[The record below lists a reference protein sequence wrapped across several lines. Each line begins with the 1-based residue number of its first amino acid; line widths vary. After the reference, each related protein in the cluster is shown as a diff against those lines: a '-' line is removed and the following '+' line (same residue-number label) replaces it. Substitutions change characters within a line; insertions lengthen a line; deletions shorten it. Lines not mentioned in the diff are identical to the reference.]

1 MAEWCLGILMCG
13 CVTAAGRCEVW
24 RNTGCVY
31 VIIMV
36 EEWVGEEAGPG
47 HAWQSGVW
55 VS

>member
-1 MAEWCLGILMCG
+1 MGRSRACMAQWCLGILMCG
-13 CVTAAGRCEVW
+13 CVTAAGQ
-24 RNTGCVY
+24 CVY
-31 VIIMV
+31 VISMV